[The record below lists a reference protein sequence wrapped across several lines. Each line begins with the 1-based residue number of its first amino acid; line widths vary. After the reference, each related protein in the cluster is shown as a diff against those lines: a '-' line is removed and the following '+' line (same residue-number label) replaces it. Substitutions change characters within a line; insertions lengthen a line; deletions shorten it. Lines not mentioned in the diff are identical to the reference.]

1 MIPAQ
6 GHPLP
11 TLPHPGAQ
19 RPGTV
24 HRPRQTQMGESDGSK
39 ETQDLGSLSNVSH
52 GHPIWTS
59 CETTKHQADEREAR
73 EYRVTR
79 RCWKAGCVERR
90 TSSLG
95 EGSRKRTDKAPRRL
109 PILHLCHV
117 VQPHL

>member
-1 MIPAQ
+1 MRSNSAHRQ
-6 GHPLP
+6 NRGS
-11 TLPHPGAQ
+11 PHPGAQ

-109 PILHLCHV
+109 PILHLHDV
-117 VQPHL
+117 AYT